1 MNKAEAKSI
10 LTKELAKF
18 ASLPFGQ
25 LAASINRTEVKN
37 VRGES
42 GVNYQI
48 EVNVLW
54 DSKPDRNLRIIASID
69 DGGWRGFL
77 PLTDSLIIKPDGTR
91 L

>member
-1 MNKAEAKSI
+1 MLVGRGVFYVSVVNGSYRRSAMNKAEAKSI

-48 EVNVLW
+48 EVNV
-54 DSKPDRNLRIIASID
+54 
-69 DGGWRGFL
+69 
-77 PLTDSLIIKPDGTR
+77 
-91 L
+91 